1 MRSLLLSLL
10 LAAPLSALAQS
21 SSQTSAA
28 DLPAAPLPSSSSL
41 MFATA
46 GASPGAFQSEAPPP
60 NQQQPLIDPATATI
74 SITRTDAERLALK
87 NNPRI
92 TASHLLALAAGQ
104 VTRETRSGELP
115 QISAAITAE
124 KAEDGSR
131 IGAGA
136 LTDSRLYTHA
146 GTGGSLSQLITDFG
160 HTRDLVATSKLQQKA
175 QDRTALAT
183 EQDVLLATDQ
193 AFYRLLNAQSL
204 LDVAK
209 ATVAARGDVQ
219 DLTSALTKS
228 ALKSDL
234 DLNIAS
240 ADLSQAQLLQLD
252 AENAV
257 ASASAALAAVLAAPA
272 DTLYQAVEDSE
283 DAPPLPPS
291 PDRSAAINASAQAQ
305 RPDLQALRSSAAADQ
320 KFVKAQQLQ
329 HLPTISAL
337 AIGGITPVAPNGV
350 FVPNWYAAGGVNLS
364 LPLFTGFRIDAQA
377 QEARLRQKAAEKQAQ
392 DLSDTIARDVR
403 VAVLNAQ
410 TAFRRIAVADQ
421 FRKQTAQALALA
433 QTRYKLGLS
442 SIVELSQAQLQ
453 STQAA
458 VAAVN
463 ARFDYLLSL
472 RSLDYARGQLAP

>member
-1 MRSLLLSLL
+1 MRCWLLSLL
-10 LAAPLSALAQS
+10 ILGPLSAFA
-21 SSQTSAA
+21 QTSNA
-28 DLPAAPLPSSSSL
+28 DLPAAPMPSSASL
-41 MFATA
+41 TLATA
-46 GASPGAFQSEAPPP
+46 DANASLSQSQAASP
-60 NQQQPLIDPATATI
+60 NRQQPLIDPATATI
-74 SITRTDAERLALK
+74 SITRTDAEGLALK
-87 NNPRI
+87 NNPRV

-131 IGAGA
+131 IGADG

-160 HTRDLVATSKLQQKA
+160 HTRNLVATSKLQRKA
-175 QDRTALAT
+175 QDQSALAT

-193 AFYRLLNAQSL
+193 AFYRLLNAESL

-240 ADLSQAQLLQLD
+240 ADLSQSQLLELD
-252 AENAV
+252 AENGV

-272 DTLYQAVEDSE
+272 DTLYRAVEDPE
-283 DAPPLPPS
+283 AAPQPPPS
-291 PDRSAAINASAQAQ
+291 RDSSVSINASAQAQ
-305 RPDLQALRSSAAADQ
+305 RPDLQALRFNAAADQ
-320 KFVKAQQLQ
+320 KFATAQQLQ

-337 AIGGITPVAPNGV
+337 ATGGITPVAPDGI
-350 FVPNWYAAGGVNLS
+350 FIPNWYAAAGVNLT

-421 FRKQTAQALALA
+421 FRKQTTQALALA

-463 ARFDYLLSL
+463 ARYDYLLSL
-472 RSLDYARGQLAP
+472 RTLDYARGQLAP